1 MARGT
6 ATLESLGMTESVDVN
21 RSKSFWRDRAV
32 FVTGCT
38 GLLGSWVVEELAA
51 SGANVV
57 GLIRDWVPKSRL
69 ATLTLDR
76 GITTVHGAV
85 EDYALLERTLN
96 EYEVDTVFHL
106 AAQTL
111 VTVANQNPLS
121 TFSSNIEG
129 TWNLLE
135 ACRRN
140 PQVRRIIV
148 ASSDKAYGDQ
158 PVLPY
163 TEDMPLQGRHPYDV
177 SKSCADLIAQAYAT
191 TYGLPICVTRCGN
204 LYGGGDLN
212 FNRIIPGTI
221 RGVLRGYRPVI
232 RSDGKL
238 VRDYFYVRDAARANI
253 LLAERLE
260 PLGLQGEAFN
270 FSNESQ
276 LSVLE
281 VCRRILEVMGAA
293 DIEPVVLG
301 VAHGE
306 IQHQYLSAAKAH
318 QVLGWHASYSLDE
331 GLRETLAWYRNNLDA
346 LAGSPVT
353 SIVEDREE

>member
-1 MARGT
+1 MN
-6 ATLESLGMTESVDVN
+6 S
-21 RSKSFWRDRAV
+21 SKPFWRDRTV

-38 GLLGSWVVEELAA
+38 GLLGSWVVEELIAV
-51 SGANVV
+51 GANVV
-57 GLIRDWVPKSRL
+57 GLIRDRVPMSRL
-69 ATLTLDR
+69 ASRALDLST
-76 GITTVHGAV
+76 TTVHGAV
-85 EDYALLERTLN
+85 EDHALLERVLN
-96 EYEVDTVFHL
+96 EYEVDTIFHL

-177 SKSCADLIAQAYAT
+177 SKSCADLIAKAYST
-191 TYGLPICVTRCGN
+191 TYGLPVCVTRCGN

-221 RGVLRGYRPVI
+221 RAVLRGDRPII
-232 RSDGKL
+232 RSDGKS
-238 VRDYFYVRDAARANI
+238 VRDYFYVRDAAKATL
-253 LLAERLE
+253 LLAEQLE
-260 PLGLQGEAFN
+260 PLGLQGGAFN

-281 VCRRILEVMGAA
+281 VCHRVLQVMGAA
-293 DIEPVVLG
+293 DIEPIILG
-301 VAHGE
+301 EAHGE
-306 IQHQYLSAAKAH
+306 IQHQYLSAKKAH
-318 QVLGWHASYSLDE
+318 RVLGWRPAYSLDE
-331 GLRETLAWYRNNLDA
+331 GLHETVAWYREHLNA
-346 LAGSPVT
+346 LAGMPV
-353 SIVEDREE
+353 REEVRGE